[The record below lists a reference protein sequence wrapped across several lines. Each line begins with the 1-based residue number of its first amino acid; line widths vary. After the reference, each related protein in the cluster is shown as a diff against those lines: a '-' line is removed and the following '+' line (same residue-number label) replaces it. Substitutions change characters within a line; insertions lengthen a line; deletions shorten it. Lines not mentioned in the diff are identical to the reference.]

1 MSHLHALRRPLGLL
15 AFVSALTGA
24 PSLFAQTDDQRASA
38 RALATEGASAFNEGR
53 FKDAADLFSKAES
66 LVHAPP
72 HLLFLARSYVKLGQ
86 LVRAQE
92 AYNRIVR
99 EQLPSN
105 APPQFHNAQKA
116 AQEEIGS
123 VEPRIGRLTIQVKG
137 AEDAKDLN
145 VTVDGKPILAVM
157 VGVPQPIDPGEHRIE
172 ATAAGKRAQPQT
184 VTLKDGERSAV
195 TLQLQ
200 ADTGAAAAVAPAA
213 VAAGAA
219 AAAAPNEPPPASASP
234 ASASASEPPPTTD
247 QGVQG
252 GGGPSKVPAYVAFG
266 VGAVG
271 LGLGTVF
278 TLKWANKRSAA
289 DDLCNNPDGSCPESA
304 RPEIEELDKQGT
316 TAGTIGIIG
325 FGVGAAGIGT
335 GIALLVMSGGK
346 SESKSA
352 GITPLVGPGFVGVNG
367 RF

>member
-15 AFVSALTGA
+15 AFVTALSGA
-24 PSLFAQTDDQRASA
+24 PSLAAQTDDQRASA
-38 RALATEGASAFNEGR
+38 RALATEGASAFNDGR
-53 FKDAADLFSKAES
+53 YKDAADLFSKAES
-66 LVHAPP
+66 LVHAPT
-72 HLLFLARSYVKLGQ
+72 HLLFLARSYAKLGQ

-105 APPQFHNAQKA
+105 APPQFNNAQKA
-116 AQEEIGS
+116 AQEEISS
-123 VEPRIGRLTIQVKG
+123 VEPRIGRLTIQLKG

-172 ATAAGKRAQPQT
+172 ATAAGKRAQAQSI
-184 VTLKDGERSAV
+184 TLKDGERTTV

-200 ADTGAAAAVAPAA
+200 ADSGAAVVPAAAAV
-213 VAAGAA
+213 GAA
-219 AAAAPNEPPPASASP
+219 AAAAPNEPMPTSTSP
-234 ASASASEPPPTTD
+234 ASATAAPPTQD

-252 GGGPSKVPAYVAFG
+252 EAGPSKVPAYVAFG

-278 TLKWANKRSAA
+278 TLKWASKRSEA

-304 RPEIEELDKQGT
+304 RPKIDELDKQGT
-316 TAGTIGIIG
+316 TAGTIGLIG
-325 FGVGAAGIGT
+325 FGVGAVGIGAGIT
-335 GIALLVMSGGK
+335 LLVMNGGK

-352 GITPLVGPGFVGVNG
+352 GITPLVGPGFVGMNG